1 MHTVINFIINEI
13 IRKNAYL
20 YIIFIFIYKRF
31 TNLFLF
37 IEKGSYSFIK
47 NSKIYNIIDVGSNHF
62 QIAKI
67 ILSLCKNKKIKIFS
81 FDPIPQDTFLTPK
94 NVMFYNYALGHNK
107 RSSYLY
113 IPYYKQYKMDSL
125 SSFDKKNIKRYIK
138 KNLFS
143 FYKKIS
149 FIKKKVQLKKLDD
162 LNINF
167 QFIKIDTEGS
177 ELSVIKG
184 AIKSIKKN
192 NPIILLEINK
202 DFSII
207 EKILSRIGYQKYL
220 FNKKS
225 NKFIRIKKIENNL
238 NDIFFLNKD
247 SFYYNL

>member
-1 MHTVINFIINEI
+1 MNIVVNFIINEI

-20 YIIFIFIYKRF
+20 YIIFILIYKRF

-125 SSFDKKNIKRYIK
+125 GSFDKKNIKRYIK
-138 KNLFS
+138 KNLFP
-143 FYKKIS
+143 
-149 FIKKKVQLKKLDD
+149 FIKKFLLLKK
-162 LNINF
+162 
-167 QFIKIDTEGS
+167 
-177 ELSVIKG
+177 
-184 AIKSIKKN
+184 
-192 NPIILLEINK
+192 
-202 DFSII
+202 
-207 EKILSRIGYQKYL
+207 KY
-220 FNKKS
+220 N
-225 NKFIRIKKIENNL
+225 
-238 NDIFFLNKD
+238 
-247 SFYYNL
+247 

>member
-1 MHTVINFIINEI
+1 
-13 IRKNAYL
+13 
-20 YIIFIFIYKRF
+20 
-31 TNLFLF
+31 
-37 IEKGSYSFIK
+37 
-47 NSKIYNIIDVGSNHF
+47 
-62 QIAKI
+62 
-67 ILSLCKNKKIKIFS
+67 
-81 FDPIPQDTFLTPK
+81 
-94 NVMFYNYALGHNK
+94 
-107 RSSYLY
+107 
-113 IPYYKQYKMDSL
+113 MDSL
-125 SSFDKKNIKRYIK
+125 SSFEKKNIKRYIK